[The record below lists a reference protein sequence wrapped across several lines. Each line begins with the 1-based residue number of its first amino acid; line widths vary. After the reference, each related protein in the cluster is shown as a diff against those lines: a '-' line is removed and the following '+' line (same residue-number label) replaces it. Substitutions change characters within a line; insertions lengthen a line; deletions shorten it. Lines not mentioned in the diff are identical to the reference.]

1 MSDLSILEE
10 ILKKYEESHPKINN
24 EIDLLGLIYWDLSPD
39 FILNPPNIQPLDPEV
54 LEKSM
59 EKIILAREAD
69 LYADMPELMAVEAEY
84 KNNAEIFLAI
94 EI

>member
-1 MSDLSILEE
+1 MSELSILEE

-39 FILNPPNIQPLDPEV
+39 FILNTPNIQPLDPEV

-59 EKIILAREAD
+59 EKIILTRNQN
-69 LYADMPELMAVEAEY
+69 LYADMPELIAVEAEY
-84 KNNAEIFLAI
+84 KNDVEICLAI